1 MKEMNGYNLIR
12 AWYDFK
18 YENPSVCRSIHSDL
32 FCYIINLWNKLGH
45 KNEFGLPTQITMES
59 LGIGSYNTYKKT
71 LDELIGFGVI
81 KLVKESKNQHQSKI
95 IAISIFDKASDKALD
110 KATIK
115 ASDEATDTIIK
126 QYNNITIE
134 QISDEVFDLLV
145 NNIDLVN
152 ENLKKWIKEENKN
165 KKPLIKKQN
174 ERVLLSEVDIN
185 TLSEQDQVYFKIAIG
200 FRDLFIKNK
209 KALGVNDFKDQE
221 NATYKGYVDPI
232 RLAFTQ
238 DKKTEEDF
246 RKVYAFLMKDEFW
259 MKNIMS
265 ARTLR
270 EKMSDLLLRCSSLPK
285 KKLKLPQGYFNMKLN
300 NEQRK
305 LLPEDELK
313 RYERN
318 MIKLEMDGGFI
329 KQAPIE
335 YED

>member
-1 MKEMNGYNLIR
+1 MRYNILINQVKAKEWELNLQQAFVFSFFYELPSWADSIIEDDKVYYFASKNKAIEELPILTEKIDTMYRIYKQVEEKGLVSITKKNGKDYVLITEKGKS
-12 AWYDFK
+12 WNEIK
-18 YENPSVCRSIHSDL
+18 NNSEKNP
-32 FCYIINLWNKLGH
+32 NKLGKKSENNSE
-45 KNEFGLPTQITMES
+45 KNPT
-59 LGIGSYNTYKKT
+59 YN
-71 LDELIGFGVI
+71 
-81 KLVKESKNQHQSKI
+81 N
-95 IAISIFDKASDKALD
+95 
-110 KATIK
+110 
-115 ASDEATDTIIK
+115 TII
-126 QYNNITIE
+126 NNINK
-134 QISDEVFDLLV
+134 D
-145 NNIDLVN
+145 NNSIMVSS
-152 ENLKKWIKEENKN
+152 KPN
-165 KKPLIKKQN
+165 KKIF
-174 ERVLLSEVDIN
+174 LSEFDIN
-185 TLSEQDQVYFKIAIG
+185 TLSEQDRIYFKIAIG

-232 RLAFTQ
+232 RLAFTE

-265 ARTLR
+265 TRKLR

-300 NEQRK
+300 DEQMK
-305 LLPEDELK
+305 LLPEDELR
-313 RYERN
+313 RYKTN

>member
-1 MKEMNGYNLIR
+1 MEKTNYYAIIPGNVRYDKNLKANCKLLYGEITALCNEKGYCWASNDYFAKLYLVTPQAISKWVKQLSDFGYISLEYVREGKEIKQRKIRLEVSTNIDRVSTNVSDGYQQKVKDN
-12 AWYDFK
+12 
-18 YENPSVCRSIHSDL
+18 
-32 FCYIINLWNKLGH
+32 
-45 KNEFGLPTQITMES
+45 
-59 LGIGSYNTYKKT
+59 NTYINNT
-71 LDELIGFGVI
+71 SIMVS
-81 KLVKESKNQHQSKI
+81 SKP
-95 IAISIFDKASDKALD
+95 
-110 KATIK
+110 
-115 ASDEATDTIIK
+115 
-126 QYNNITIE
+126 
-134 QISDEVFDLLV
+134 
-145 NNIDLVN
+145 
-152 ENLKKWIKEENKN
+152 N
-165 KKPLIKKQN
+165 KKI
-174 ERVLLSEVDIN
+174 LLSEVDIN
-185 TLSEQDQVYFKIAIG
+185 TLSEQDRIYFKIAIG

-232 RLAFTQ
+232 RLAFTE

-265 ARTLR
+265 TRTLR
-270 EKMSDLLLRCSSLPK
+270 EKMSDLLLRSSSLPK

-300 NEQRK
+300 NEQKK
-305 LLPEDELK
+305 LLPGDELK